1 MELRR
6 LPVTVLLIEDDEDDL
21 CLIGELLSR
30 VSVQCYA
37 ITREARYDA
46 GLQAL
51 LGGSFDV
58 CLLASRLGARSGLD
72 LLREATTRGC
82 TTPVILLTGCN
93 DYALDLESMQAG
105 AADCLPKEEIGA
117 RTLER
122 SIRYAMER
130 MHASLELE
138 KRVRERTAELQKANE
153 ALRASENFTRSTLDA
168 LSAHIVILDEAGCIL
183 YTNLSWEN
191 FAKENGLR
199 NFRFA
204 GVNYLSICDDAKGAG
219 AEKAPSFAAGI
230 REVLSGSRDL
240 FELEYPCHSPDKK
253 RWFNLRVTRFEEYR
267 FARAVAVHADITV
280 RKEAEEALAVQNA
293 RLRAVLDSMPAG
305 LTMYEG
311 NPLKPVLVNRRGEE
325 LLGRSLPA
333 SIAPDDLASYFQAYR
348 AGTDE
353 LYPTESMPLIRA
365 MSGESV
371 FANDMEIAK
380 PDGSR
385 IMLGV
390 WGAPVLDCSGA
401 IMGTV
406 AIFRDITEHR
416 RAEETLRKSEER
428 FREIAENI
436 NEVFWVYAPAEEIYI
451 SPCFE
456 RVWGRS
462 RESFCRE
469 SACVWETLHL
479 EDKTRVRG
487 AYRNHMKAAAPF
499 DDEFRILRPDGE
511 FRWIRARAYPVREKG
526 RVVRSVGIAEDVTAI
541 RKAGELL
548 QFQRDLAFGL
558 ASVRD
563 LREAMEYL
571 LKTCL
576 TLDPLDSGSIHLVD
590 QETGA
595 QRLAFHQG
603 LSDRFVERV
612 SHYGPTSAKARFVA
626 RGEPGYWAKPAGIFD
641 TGDLLAREGFT
652 ALAVIP
658 VKSEGKIVAVLNLG
672 SHIKTDMPRE
682 IRTTLE
688 AVAAQLGAIIARVSL
703 MDTVRA
709 QRECLQEANAA
720 LGVLLKRREEDR
732 EELEESLL
740 ENVKRLVLP
749 YLEKLKKSRLAV
761 DQRQFVE
768 ILESHLL
775 EITSPFVHKLSAPL
789 LGLTPAEI
797 RIADLIR
804 QGKSSKEIAGLLC
817 ISEWAVVFHRR
828 GLRRK
833 LGLFGKKLNLQTYLG
848 TLG

>member
-1 MELRR
+1 MEMGR
-6 LPVTVLLIEDDEDDL
+6 LPVKVLLIEDDEDDL
-21 CLIGELLSR
+21 HLIRELLAD
-30 VSVQCYA
+30 VSVQSYA
-37 ITREARYDA
+37 IGWEARYDA
-46 GLQAL
+46 GLAAL

-58 CLLASRLGARSGLD
+58 CLLDYRLGERSGLE
-72 LLREATTRGC
+72 LLREAAARGC
-82 TTPVILLTGCN
+82 TTPVILLTGYG

-105 AADCLPKEEIGA
+105 AADYLPKEEMA
-117 RTLER
+117 TRTLER
-122 SIRYAMER
+122 SIRYAIER
-130 MHASLELE
+130 MHTNLELE
-138 KRVRERTAELQKANE
+138 KRVRERTAELQMANE
-153 ALRASENFTRSTLDA
+153 ALRASENFTRSTLNA

-191 FAKENGLR
+191 FGRENGLR
-199 NFRFA
+199 GYRFA
-204 GVNYLSICDDAKGAG
+204 GVNYLTICDDAEGAG
-219 AEKAPSFAAGI
+219 AEEAPAFAAGI
-230 REVLSGSRDL
+230 REVLFGRRDL
-240 FELEYPCHSPDKK
+240 FELEYPCHSPETK
-253 RWFNLRVTRFEEYR
+253 RWFNMRVTRFQEHR
-267 FARAVAVHADITV
+267 FTRAVVVHADISV

-311 NPLKPVLVNRRGEE
+311 NPLKLVLVNRRGEE
-325 LLGRSLPA
+325 LLGRSLPD
-333 SIAPDDLASYFQAYR
+333 SIAPDDMAPYFQVYR
-348 AGTDE
+348 AGTDQ
-353 LYPTESMPLIRA
+353 LYPADSMPVIRA

-371 FANDMEIAK
+371 FINDMEIAK

-390 WGAPVLDCSGA
+390 WGAPVLDSSGA
-401 IMGTV
+401 ILGAV

-416 RAEETLRKSEER
+416 RAEEALKKSEER

-436 NEVFWVYAPAEEIYI
+436 NEVVWVHAPAEETYI

-456 RVWGRS
+456 KVWGIKLENFYRNHAS
-462 RESFCRE
+462 I
-469 SACVWETLHL
+469 WETLHP
-479 EDKTRVRG
+479 EDKNRVQE
-487 AYRNHMKAAAPF
+487 AYRSHMRGLAPF
-499 DDEFRILRPDGE
+499 DDEFRILRPDGQ
-511 FRWIRARAYPVREKG
+511 FRWIRARAFPVREKG
-526 RVVRSVGIAEDVTAI
+526 RVMRSVGIAEDITAI

-548 QFQRDLAFGL
+548 QFQKDLAFGL

-571 LKTCL
+571 LETCL
-576 TLDPLDSGSIHLVD
+576 KLEHLDTGSIHLVE
-590 QETGA
+590 ETGA

-603 LSDRFVERV
+603 HSEGFIKRISLFEPD
-612 SHYGPTSAKARFVA
+612 SAKARFAA
-626 RGEPGYWAKPAGIFD
+626 RGKPGYWSTPIGVFVTEAQMALEGI
-641 TGDLLAREGFT
+641 T

-658 VKSEGKIVAVLNLG
+658 VKTEGKVVAVLNLA
-672 SHIKTDMPRE
+672 SRTAASIPEE

-688 AVAAQLGAIIARVSL
+688 AVAAQLGAIIARVTL

-709 QRECLQEANAA
+709 QGERLQEANAA
-720 LGVLLKRREEDR
+720 LKALLKRREEDR

-740 ENVKRLVLP
+740 GNVKQLVLP
-749 YLEKLKKSRLAV
+749 YLEKLKKSRLAD
-761 DQRQFVE
+761 DQTQFVE

-833 LGLFGKKLNLQTYLG
+833 LGLCGKKLNLQTYLG
-848 TLG
+848 TLR

>member
-1 MELRR
+1 MEMGR
-6 LPVTVLLIEDDEDDL
+6 LPVKVLLIEDDEDDL
-21 CLIGELLSR
+21 HLIRELLSD
-30 VSVQCYA
+30 VSVQSYA
-37 ITREARYDA
+37 IGWEAQYDA
-46 GLQAL
+46 GLAAL
-51 LGGSFDV
+51 LGSSFDV
-58 CLLASRLGARSGLD
+58 CLLDYRLGERSGLD
-72 LLREATTRGC
+72 LLREAVTRGC
-82 TTPVILLTGCN
+82 STPVILLTGYG

-105 AADCLPKEEIGA
+105 AADYLPKEEMGT

-122 SIRYAMER
+122 SIRYAIER
-130 MHASLELE
+130 MHANRELE
-138 KRVRERTAELQKANE
+138 RRVRERTAELLKANE

-183 YTNLSWEN
+183 YTNLSWET
-191 FAKENGLR
+191 FGRENGLR
-199 NFRFA
+199 GYRFA
-204 GVNYLSICDDAKGAG
+204 GINYLSICEDARGVG
-219 AEKAPSFAAGI
+219 AEEARTVAAGI
-230 REVLSGSRDL
+230 REVLSGRRDL
-240 FELEYPCHSPDKK
+240 FELEYSCHSPSKK
-253 RWFNLRVTRFEEYR
+253 RWFNLRITRFEEHR
-267 FARAVAVHADITV
+267 FARAVVVHANITV

-325 LLGRSLPA
+325 LLGRSLPD
-333 SIAPDDLASYFQAYR
+333 SIAPEDMAAYFQAYR
-348 AGTDE
+348 AGTDQ
-353 LYPTESMPLIRA
+353 LYPAESMPVMRA

-371 FANDMEIAK
+371 YINDMEIAK

-390 WGAPVLDCSGA
+390 WGAPVLDSSGA
-401 IMGTV
+401 IMGAV

-416 RAEETLRKSEER
+416 RAEETLRRSEER

-436 NEVFWVYAPAEEIYI
+436 NEVFWVHAPAEKIYI

-456 RVWGRS
+456 KVWGRS

-469 SACVWETLHL
+469 PSSLWETLHP
-479 EDKTRVRG
+479 EDKDRVRKAYQNHRKG
-487 AYRNHMKAAAPF
+487 AVPF

-526 RVVRSVGIAEDVTAI
+526 SALRSVGIAEDITAI

-563 LREAMEYL
+563 LPEAMEHL

-576 TLDPLDSGSIHLVD
+576 TLDPLDSGSIHLVEK
-590 QETGA
+590 ETGE
-595 QRLAFHQG
+595 QRIAFHQG
-603 LSDRFVERV
+603 LSDTFVERV
-612 SHYGPTSAKARFVA
+612 SLYEPTSAKARFVA
-626 RGEPGYWAKPAGIFD
+626 RGEPGYWTKPAGLFD
-641 TGDLLAREGFT
+641 TGDLLAQEGLT

-658 VKSEGKIVAVLNLG
+658 VKSDGKVVAVLNLA
-672 SHIKTDMPRE
+672 SRTATSIPRE
-682 IRTTLE
+682 IQITLE
-688 AVAAQLGAIIARVSL
+688 AVAAQLGAIVARVAL

-709 QRECLQEANAA
+709 QGERLQEANAA
-720 LGVLLKRREEDR
+720 LKALLKRREEDR

-740 ENVKRLVLP
+740 ENVKQLVLP
-749 YLEKLKKSRLAV
+749 YLEKLKKSRLAD
-761 DQRQFVE
+761 DQSQFVE

-804 QGKSSKEIAGLLC
+804 QGKSSKEIASLLC

-833 LGLFGKKLNLQTYLG
+833 LGLSGKKLNLQTYLG
-848 TLG
+848 TLR